1 MMYAIPQN
9 IPWLGVIVATVSAF
23 VLGGIWYGP
32 LFKNAWC
39 RENGVDPDAKP
50 KNHPGMVFGIAI
62 LCAFLAALMFSLLLP
77 GDVSV
82 ANGLMLGFVVGVFFV
97 AMSFGINYAFAQRS
111 MTLWMIDAGYHIIQ
125 FCLYGVI
132 IAALS

>member
-1 MMYAIPQN
+1 MLEHLSS
-9 IPWLGVIVATVSAF
+9 IPWLGVIIATASAF
-23 VLGGIWYGP
+23 LLGGIWYGP

-50 KNHPGMVFGIAI
+50 QGHPAAIFGVAIA
-62 LCAFLAALMFSLLLP
+62 CAFLAAVVFSLLLP
-77 GDVSV
+77 AGTSV
-82 ANGLMLGFVVGVFFV
+82 ANGLMMGFVVGLFFV

-111 MTLWMIDAGYHIIQ
+111 LTLWMIDGGYHIVQ

-132 IAALS
+132 IAALN